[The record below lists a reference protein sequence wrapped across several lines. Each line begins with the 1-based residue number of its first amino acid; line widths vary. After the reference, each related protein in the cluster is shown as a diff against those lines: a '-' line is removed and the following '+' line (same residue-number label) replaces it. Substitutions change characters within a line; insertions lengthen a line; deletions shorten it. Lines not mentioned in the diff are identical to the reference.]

1 MSGNKNPT
9 NLKLEE
15 LVEKAGVSKHVLE
28 DPERVVCDDVW
39 TEERERLAQ
48 EHLKQDKSTIPEF
61 WQKKYEKEAAKSWDK
76 FYKRNSTNFY
86 KDRHYLHL
94 VFQDLGEI
102 PETGETRTLLEVGS
116 GVGNAALPLLEVN
129 PALNIVAIDFADSA
143 IELLKKQ
150 PLYDEA
156 RVAASVCDITND
168 ALPDAAFAN
177 GGVDFALFLFC
188 LSALHPDK
196 MKDAVKKVVA
206 AIKPGGKLFF
216 RDYGRYDQASLEAS
230 CFSATTAD
238 MIRLSFDS
246 ALGASCKKISTFVKT
261 THARTTLPQRRWSRF
276 SPKLDWSQWKT
287 SMQENFYVRQ
297 DNTRAY
303 YFTTEEVEQIFTEA
317 GLVPVENEYI
327 RRQYANRQQNVV
339 RFRVWVHA
347 IFEKPVTA
355 TDATQT

>member
-9 NLKLEE
+9 NKKLEE
-15 LVEKAGVSKHVLE
+15 LVEKAGVDKHVLE
-28 DPERVVCDDVW
+28 DPDRIVCDDVW
-39 TEERERLAQ
+39 TEERERLAR
-48 EHLKQDKSTIPEF
+48 EHLSQDKSTIPEF
-61 WQKKYEKEAAKSWDK
+61 WQNKYEKEAAKSWDK

-94 VFQDLGEI
+94 VFQDLGVV
-102 PETGETRTLLEVGS
+102 PQAGKTRRYWRL
-116 GVGNAALPLLEVN
+116 AAGWT
-129 PALNIVAIDFADSA
+129 
-143 IELLKKQ
+143 Q

-156 RVAASVCDITND
+156 RVVASVCDITKD
-168 ALPDAAFAN
+168 SLPDAAFAN
-177 GGVDFALFLFC
+177 GGVDFVLLLFC

-196 MKDAVKKVVA
+196 MKAAVKKVVA

-216 RDYGRYDQASLEAS
+216 RDYGRYDQAQLR
-230 CFSATTAD
+230 F
-238 MIRLSFDS
+238 RP
-246 ALGASCKKISTFVKT
+246 GCK
-261 THARTTLPQRRWSRF
+261 LQ
-276 SPKLDWSQWKT
+276 D
-287 SMQENFYVRQ
+287 NFYVRQ

-303 YFTTEEVEQIFTEA
+303 YFTTEEVDKIFTEA

-355 TDATQT
+355 TDATQA

>member
-15 LVEKAGVSKHVLE
+15 LVEKSGVGKHVLE
-28 DPERVVCDDVW
+28 DPQRVVCDDVW
-39 TEERERLAQ
+39 TEERERLAE
-48 EHLKQDKSTIPEF
+48 EHLSQDKSTIPAF
-61 WQKKYEKEAAKSWDK
+61 WQHKYEAEAAKSWDK

-94 VFQDLGEI
+94 VFKDLGHV
-102 PETGETRTLLEVGS
+102 PEGGETRTLLEVGS

-129 PALNIVAIDFADSA
+129 PVLHIVAIDFADSA

-156 RVAASVCDITND
+156 RVAASVCDITKD
-168 ALPDAAFAN
+168 ALPDAALAN

-196 MKDAVKKVVA
+196 MRDAVKKVAA

-216 RDYGRYDQASLEAS
+216 RDYGRYDQAQLRFRS
-230 CFSATTAD
+230 
-238 MIRLSFDS
+238 
-246 ALGASCKKISTFVKT
+246 GCK
-261 THARTTLPQRRWSRF
+261 L
-276 SPKLDWSQWKT
+276 
-287 SMQENFYVRQ
+287 QENFYVRQ

-303 YFTTEEVEQIFTEA
+303 YFTTEEVEEIFTEA

-327 RRQYANRQQNVV
+327 RRQYANRQQNIV

-347 IFEKPVTA
+347 IFEKPLTA
-355 TDATQT
+355 AATAMDAS

>member
-9 NLKLEE
+9 NKKLEE
-15 LVEKAGVSKHVLE
+15 LVEKAGIDKHVLE
-28 DPERVVCDDVW
+28 DPDQVVCDDVW

-48 EHLKQDKSTIPEF
+48 EHLSQDKSTIPAF
-61 WQKKYEKEAAKSWDK
+61 WQNKYEKEAAKSWDK

-94 VFQDLGEI
+94 VFKDLGIVLENGQ
-102 PETGETRTLLEVGS
+102 TKTLLEVGS

-129 PALNIVAIDFADSA
+129 PALKIVAIDFADSA

-168 ALPDAAFAN
+168 PLPNAALAN

-196 MKDAVKKVVA
+196 MKSAVKKVVA

-216 RDYGRYDQASLEAS
+216 RDYGRYDQAQLR
-230 CFSATTAD
+230 FKP
-238 MIRLSFDS
+238 
-246 ALGASCKKISTFVKT
+246 GCK
-261 THARTTLPQRRWSRF
+261 L
-276 SPKLDWSQWKT
+276 
-287 SMQENFYVRQ
+287 QENFYVRQ

-303 YFTTEEVEQIFTEA
+303 YFTTEEVEELFTEA
-317 GLVPVENEYI
+317 GLEMVENEYI

-339 RFRVWVHA
+339 RFRVWVHS
-347 IFEKPVTA
+347 IFVKPASA
-355 TDATQT
+355 TSDPVQS